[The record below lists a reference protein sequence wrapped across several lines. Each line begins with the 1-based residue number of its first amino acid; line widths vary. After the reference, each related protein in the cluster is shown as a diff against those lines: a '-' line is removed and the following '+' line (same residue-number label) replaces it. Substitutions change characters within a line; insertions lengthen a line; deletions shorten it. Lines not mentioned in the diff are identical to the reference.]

1 MRKRRE
7 SRGTALDEPVAT
19 QVWRNATEPAP
30 SPTSSRDC
38 IALESMLYGVWH
50 ALRAVA
56 GG

>member
-1 MRKRRE
+1 VRKRRE